1 MSLFKL
7 IILQIKYINPMKK
20 TVLIAMT
27 GLSMLCAGCGGTQ
40 KTSQN
45 ETALT
50 DSVPADFKYEVDAF
64 ADLEVL
70 RYYVP
75 GFNSL
80 TLQQK
85 ELVYYLS
92 MAAIEGRDILYDQN
106 NKYNL
111 AIRRVLEAIYENYKG
126 DKNTND
132 YKEFEIYLKRVWFSN
147 GIHHHYG
154 EEKFLPGFSKQFF
167 TEQVKALPDSLIP
180 RDCRSQ
186 CEHISAD
193 NFIQM
198 ITPVMFDPNVMAKK
212 VNQSGGDLIRT
223 SANNYYGETVTQK
236 EVQDF
241 YNAMKDTTDQTPI
254 SYGLN
259 SRLIKVGDKLT
270 EDVWKVG
277 GLYSPAIEKIVGWL
291 EKAQAVAENDKQKEV
306 ITRLISYYKTGD
318 LKTFDQYAIAW
329 VEDLDSRVDFVNGF
343 TEVYGDPLGIKA
355 SWESTV
361 NFKNTEATKRTEIIS
376 TNAQWFEDHSPV
388 DKRFKKESV
397 KGVSAKVI
405 TVAQLGGDC
414 YPATP
419 IGINLPNADWIR
431 KDHGS
436 KSVTIENIME
446 AYDAAGAHTGFND
459 EFMWSVSEVDLVK
472 KYGFI
477 TDVLHTDLHECLGH
491 GSGKLMPEVDP
502 NALGEFSSTIEEARA
517 DLFGLYFLA
526 DAKLVELGI
535 IPSAEAYKAEYYKFM
550 MNGLMT
556 QLVRIEPG
564 KNIEESHMRNRQLI
578 AKWVYEKGKA
588 DNVVEYKERDGKIYV
603 VVNDYSKL
611 RTLFGDL
618 LAEIQ
623 RIKSEG
629 DFKAAKAIVEN
640 YAVKVDQK
648 LHNEVLARYKTLNM
662 KPYKGFVNPTFELV
676 KDNDGKITDVKISY
690 KEGYAEQMLRYSK
703 EFSTLPTFN
712 D

>member
-1 MSLFKL
+1 
-7 IILQIKYINPMKK
+7 MKK

-27 GLSMLCAGCGGTQ
+27 GLSMLFAGCGNTQ
-40 KTSQN
+40 KPSG
-45 ETALT
+45 EKT
-50 DSVPADFKYEVDAF
+50 DANNTLSDTVPADFKYEVDAF
-64 ADLEVL
+64 ADLQIL

-75 GFNSL
+75 GFNNL

-92 MAAIEGRDILYDQN
+92 MAALEGRDILYDQN

-111 AIRRVLEAIYENYKG
+111 AIRRTLEAIYTNYKG

-132 YKEFEIYLKRVWFSN
+132 YKEFEIYLKRIWFSN

-154 EEKFLPGFSKQFF
+154 EEKFLPGFSRQFF
-167 TEQVKALPDSLIP
+167 AEQVRALPDSLIP
-180 RDCRSQ
+180 SDSRTQGKEVAVND
-186 CEHISAD
+186 
-193 NFIQM
+193 FLKT
-198 ITPVMFDPNVMAKK
+198 ITPVIFDPWVMAKK
-212 VNQSGGDLIRT
+212 VNQSGGDLIVS
-223 SANNYYGETVTQK
+223 SANNYYGDGVTQK
-236 EVQDF
+236 DVQEF
-241 YNAMKDTTDQTPI
+241 YAAMKDTTDQTPI

-259 SRLIKVGDKLT
+259 SRLIKTENGLK

-277 GLYSPAIEKIVGWL
+277 GLYSPAIERIVGWL
-291 EKAQAVAENDKQKEV
+291 EKAQGVAENDKQKEV
-306 ITRLISYYKTGD
+306 ITKLISYYKTGD

-329 VEDLDSRVDFVNGF
+329 VEDLNSQVDFVNGF

-355 SWESTV
+355 SWESIV
-361 NFKNTEATKRTEIIS
+361 NFKNIEATKRTEIIS
-376 TNAQWFEDHSPV
+376 ANAQWFENHSPV
-388 DKRFKKESV
+388 NKQFKKESV

-431 KDHGS
+431 KEHGS

-446 AYDAAGAHTGFND
+446 AYDAAGAHTGFNK
-459 EFMWSVSEVDLVK
+459 EFMWSDAEINLIK

-491 GSGKLMPEVDP
+491 GSGKLLPEVDP
-502 NALGEFSSTIEEARA
+502 NALGEFSSTIEETRA

-526 DAKLVELGI
+526 DAKLLDLGI
-535 IPSAEAYKAEYYKFM
+535 IPNAEAYKAEYYKFM

-578 AKWVYEKGKA
+578 ARWVFEKGKA
-588 DNVVEYKERDGKIYV
+588 DNVVEFKVKDNKTYV
-603 VVNDYSKL
+603 VINDYNKL

-629 DFKAAKAIVEN
+629 DFNGAKAIVEN

-648 LHNEVLARYKTLNM
+648 LHREVLARYKTLNM
-662 KPYKGFVNPTFELV
+662 KPYKGFVNPVFELV
-676 KDNDGKITDVKISY
+676 KDSDGKITDVKISY
-690 KEGYAEQMLRYSK
+690 NEGYADQMLRYSK
-703 EFSTLPTFN
+703 EFSTLPTMN

>member
-1 MSLFKL
+1 
-7 IILQIKYINPMKK
+7 MKK
-20 TVLIAMT
+20 ILLIAMT
-27 GLSMLCAGCGGTQ
+27 GLSMLLVSCGGGQ
-40 KTSQN
+40 KAYNKEAVLQ
-45 ETALT
+45 
-50 DSVPADFKYEVDAF
+50 DSVPANFKYEVDAF
-64 ADLEVL
+64 ADLEIL

-75 GFNSL
+75 GFNNL

-92 MAAIEGRDILYDQN
+92 MAALEGRDILFDQN

-111 AIRRVLEAIYENYKG
+111 AIRRTLEAIYENYKG
-126 DKNTND
+126 DKETND
-132 YKEFEIYLKRVWFSN
+132 YAAFETYLKRVWFSN

-167 TEQVKALPDSLIP
+167 AEQVKALPANLVPVKDGQSV
-180 RDCRSQ
+180 D
-186 CEHISAD
+186 E
-193 NFIQM
+193 FIAM
-198 ITPVMFDPNVMAKK
+198 ITPVMFDPSVMAKK
-212 VNQSGGDLIRT
+212 VNQSGKDLIAS
-223 SANNYYGETVTQK
+223 SANNYYGEGITQK

-241 YNAMKDTTDQTPI
+241 YNAMKDTTDLTPI

-259 SRLIKVGDKLT
+259 SRLVKEDGKLI
-270 EDVWKVG
+270 EKVWKVG
-277 GLYSPAIEKIVGWL
+277 GLYSPAIERIVGWL
-291 EKAQAVAENDKQKEV
+291 EKAQAVAENDKQKDV
-306 ITRLISYYKTGD
+306 ITKLISYYKSGD
-318 LKTFDQYAIAW
+318 LKLFDQYAIAW
-329 VEDLDSRVDFVNGF
+329 VEDLNSQIDFVNGF

-355 SWESTV
+355 SWESIV
-361 NFKNTEATKRTEIIS
+361 NFKNVEATKRAEIIS
-376 TNAQWFEDHSPV
+376 DNAQWFEDNSPV
-388 DKRFKKESV
+388 DKKFKKETV

-446 AYDAAGAHTGFND
+446 AYDAAGAHTGFGK
-459 EFMWSVSEVDLVK
+459 EFMWSVNEEEMIK
-472 KYGFI
+472 KFGFI

-491 GSGKLMPEVDP
+491 GSGKLLPEVDP

-517 DLFGLYFLA
+517 DLFGLYFIA
-526 DAKLVELGI
+526 DQKLVELGI
-535 IPSAEAYKAEYYKFM
+535 IPNAEAYKAEYYKFM

-564 KNIEESHMRNRQLI
+564 KDIEESHMRNRQLI
-578 AKWVYEKGKA
+578 AKWVYEKGKT
-588 DNVVEYKERDGKIYV
+588 DNVVEYKVRDGKTYV
-603 VVNDYSKL
+603 VVNDYNKL

-629 DFKAAKAIVEN
+629 DFNSAKAIVEN

-648 LHNEVLARYKTLNM
+648 LHKEVLERYKTLNM
-662 KPYKGFVNPTFELV
+662 KPYKGFVNPVYELIYQLV
-676 KDNDGKITDVKISY
+676 RDGDAKVIDVKISY
-690 KEGYAEQMLRYSK
+690 DEDYVSQMLRYAK
-703 EFSTLPTFN
+703 EFSTLPTYN